1 MSKNITERG
10 TKSAEDR
17 VEIWELATLGF
28 EATQLRSSALNRGAG
43 QSVYLAL
50 RGRYGHRIQTGV
62 QRRAVRSQYSDIG
75 VLKYRD
81 VGALSPSE
89 EYEVRWY

>member
-1 MSKNITERG
+1 MPYEGSTVTVK
-10 TKSAEDR
+10 
-17 VEIWELATLGF
+17 
-28 EATQLRSSALNRGAG
+28 
-43 QSVYLAL
+43 
-50 RGRYGHRIQTGV
+50 TGV

>member
-1 MSKNITERG
+1 MGVDNSWL
-10 TKSAEDR
+10 S
-17 VEIWELATLGF
+17 
-28 EATQLRSSALNRGAG
+28 EATQLRSSALNREAG
-43 QSVYLAL
+43 QMVYLAL
-50 RGRYGHRIQTGV
+50 RGQYGHRIQTGAWTGV

-75 VLKYRD
+75 VLQYRD